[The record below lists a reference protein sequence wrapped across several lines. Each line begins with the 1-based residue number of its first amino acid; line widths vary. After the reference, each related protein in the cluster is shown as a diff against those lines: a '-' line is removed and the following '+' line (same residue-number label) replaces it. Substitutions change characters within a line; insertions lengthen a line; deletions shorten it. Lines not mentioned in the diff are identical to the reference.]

1 MSHPIRV
8 GLLGTSVIARK
19 VWAAIQAAG
28 LDVSAVG
35 SRNPKNAET
44 FVQECCYQ
52 LNIDDYQKPQLCTY
66 DELVTSEDVDVIY
79 ISIPVME
86 RPTWVMKCAQ
96 NGKHVVGE
104 NPPAEN
110 AEVLQGWLDQLRLK
124 KLLYMD
130 GTMFSHGPWLR
141 KLLEIVPRCGTIRR
155 LTATL
160 SWCADEETQ
169 KTNIRFNP
177 ALENLG
183 ALGDCGWYCVRAMLH
198 IMQFHMPISAVG
210 RILETNDKGA
220 IVAFSGELT
229 FKLDDENLTGFFYCA
244 LNSAPQAEL
253 TISGTTGIIE
263 SPNIYNPITTPP
275 GCASFKFVEAF
286 TKASGT
292 KLTVKRD
299 EHIIEVPE
307 ENGYVQEVEMWR
319 DVAASL
325 SYDTEGR
332 LVASPEAMQKWVRM
346 AWMTQFILDK
356 LVESA
361 RMQSA
366 S

>member
-1 MSHPIRV
+1 MTQPIRV
-8 GLLGTSVIARK
+8 GLLGASAIAGK
-19 VWAAIQAAG
+19 VWRAIQAAG
-28 LDVSAVG
+28 LVVTAVG
-35 SRNPKNAET
+35 SRNPSKAET
-44 FVQECCYQ
+44 FVQECSTE
-52 LNIDDYQKPQLCTY
+52 LHIDVDKRPRVCTY
-66 DELVTSEDVDVIY
+66 DELVTSDDVDIVY

-86 RPTWVMKCAQ
+86 RLTWVMKCAH

-104 NPPAEN
+104 KPPAEN
-110 AEVLQGWLDQLRLK
+110 ADVLQSWLDQLRVK

-130 GTMFSHGPWLR
+130 GTMFSHGPWLK
-141 KLLEIVPRCGTIRR
+141 KLLQTIPRCGSIRR

-160 SWCADEETQ
+160 TWYADEENQ

-229 FKLDDENLTGFFYCA
+229 FNLGAENITGFFYCGF
-244 LNSAPQAEL
+244 NSAAQAEL

-263 SPNIYNPITTPP
+263 SPNIYNPITKPP
-275 GCASFKFVEAF
+275 GHASFKFIDAS
-286 TKASGT
+286 TKACGT

-299 EHIIEVPE
+299 EDIIEVPE
-307 ENGYVQEVEMWR
+307 EDGYFQEAEMWR

-325 SYDTEGR
+325 SPDAEGR
-332 LVASPEAMQKWVRM
+332 LVASAEAIQKWGRM
-346 AWMTQFILDK
+346 SWMTQFVLDK
-356 LVESA
+356 LLESA
-361 RMQSA
+361 RMQVS
-366 S
+366 